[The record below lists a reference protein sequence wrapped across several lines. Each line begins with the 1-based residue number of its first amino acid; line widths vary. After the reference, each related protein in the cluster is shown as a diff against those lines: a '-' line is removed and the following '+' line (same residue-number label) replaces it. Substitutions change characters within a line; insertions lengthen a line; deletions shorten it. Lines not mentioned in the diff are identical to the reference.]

1 MISLWIAQASAA
13 TDTSGADGSQGW
25 LLDPEL
31 VDPGYGQTIAGGE
44 IQTAFPPPPPPPP
57 PTPE

>member
-31 VDPGYGQTIAGGE
+31 VDPGYGQTIAGGGGGKAVW
-44 IQTAFPPPPPPPP
+44 ISPPAIVWL
-57 PTPE
+57 